1 MRIEGAYMGKK
12 KKKEIEMVPYKDP
25 KVYVKS
31 KIPFHINYTMRL
43 SFVLFSFIFITLVLG
58 IFVNQT
64 NNLYK
69 ESRFKFVENGYIT
82 YDVELKENNF
92 YNDNLLGMDKA
103 YVPELI
109 DKFNI
114 YFNYNINSYEYLE
127 LDYENIKKNP
137 KILCSYSDSTT
148 VLNAVNKQTGLV
160 TFYGSSPRFF
170 ENEPIEYTLTNFEK
184 RLCSTDLDYVKN
196 SEWRVLTPGKAE
208 GRLIGG
214 YLINFACLLGLEWY
228 EDLPDEDIILF
239 IEDHEK
245 FSNAAMISKW
255 FTMLEHK
262 GVFKRAKALI
272 FGHYSLEEKPVIDDI
287 LTRIG
292 KRYNIPV
299 IRNEDFGHGANG
311 AILPISVKARLDT
324 DDMSFELLESGVE

>member
-1 MRIEGAYMGKK
+1 MIKPQRLKKGDTIGFIAPSYKPKRDPIERSAENLRKLG
-12 KKKEIEMVPYKDP
+12 YK
-25 KVYVKS
+25 VKFS
-31 KIPFHINYTMRL
+31 KN
-43 SFVLFSFIFITLVLG
+43 LFSTTNDYAGSIEERAEDFNAMIADPEVKMVFFGGGEVGNEILPFID
-58 IFVNQT
+58 
-64 NNLYK
+64 
-69 ESRFKFVENGYIT
+69 
-82 YDVELKENNF
+82 YD
-92 YNDNLLGMDKA
+92 
-103 YVPELI
+103 
-109 DKFNI
+109 
-114 YFNYNINSYEYLE
+114 
-127 LDYENIKKNP
+127 NIKKNP

-170 ENEPIEYTLTNFEK
+170 ENDPIEYTLTNFEK
-184 RLCSTDLDYVKN
+184 RLCSTALDYVKN
-196 SEWRVLTPGKAE
+196 SEWRVLSPGKAE
-208 GRLIGG
+208 GKLIGG

-228 EDLPDEDIILF
+228 ENLPDEDIILF

-311 AILPISVKARLDT
+311 AILPISVKAKLDT

>member
-1 MRIEGAYMGKK
+1 MIKPKMLQKGDTIGFIAPSYKPKRDPIERSAENLRKLG
-12 KKKEIEMVPYKDP
+12 YK
-25 KVYVKS
+25 VKFS
-31 KIPFHINYTMRL
+31 KN
-43 SFVLFSFIFITLVLG
+43 LFSTTNDYAGSIEERAEDFNAMIADPEVKMVFFGGGEVGNEILPFI
-58 IFVNQT
+58 
-64 NNLYK
+64 
-69 ESRFKFVENGYIT
+69 
-82 YDVELKENNF
+82 
-92 YNDNLLGMDKA
+92 
-103 YVPELI
+103 
-109 DKFNI
+109 
-114 YFNYNINSYEYLE
+114 
-127 LDYENIKKNP
+127 DYENIKKNP

-170 ENEPIEYTLTNFEK
+170 ENEPIAYTLTNFEK

-208 GRLIGG
+208 GKLIGG

>member
-1 MRIEGAYMGKK
+1 MIKPKMLNKGDTIGFIAPSYKPKRDPIERSAENLRKLG
-12 KKKEIEMVPYKDP
+12 YK
-25 KVYVKS
+25 VKFS
-31 KIPFHINYTMRL
+31 KN
-43 SFVLFSFIFITLVLG
+43 LFST
-58 IFVNQT
+58 T
-64 NNLYK
+64 NDYAGSIEERSEDFNAMIADPEVRMVFFGGGEVGNEILP
-69 ESRFKFVENGYIT
+69 YI
-82 YDVELKENNF
+82 
-92 YNDNLLGMDKA
+92 
-103 YVPELI
+103 
-109 DKFNI
+109 
-114 YFNYNINSYEYLE
+114 
-127 LDYENIKKNP
+127 DYENIKKNP

-196 SEWRVLTPGKAE
+196 SEWRVLTHGKAE
-208 GRLIGG
+208 GILIGG
-214 YLINFACLLGLEWY
+214 YLINFATLLGLEWY
-228 EDLPDEDIILF
+228 ESLPDEDIILF

-245 FSNAAMISKW
+245 FSTPAMISKW

-292 KRYNIPV
+292 KCYNIPV

-311 AILPISVKARLDT
+311 AILPISVRARLNTEDL
-324 DDMSFELLESGVE
+324 SFELLESGVN

>member
-1 MRIEGAYMGKK
+1 MIKPKMLQKGDTIAFIAPSYKPKRDPIERSAENLRKLG
-12 KKKEIEMVPYKDP
+12 YK
-25 KVYVKS
+25 VKFS
-31 KIPFHINYTMRL
+31 KN
-43 SFVLFSFIFITLVLG
+43 LFSTVNDYAGSIEERAEDFNAMIADPEVKMVFFGGGEVGNEILPFI
-58 IFVNQT
+58 
-64 NNLYK
+64 
-69 ESRFKFVENGYIT
+69 
-82 YDVELKENNF
+82 
-92 YNDNLLGMDKA
+92 
-103 YVPELI
+103 
-109 DKFNI
+109 
-114 YFNYNINSYEYLE
+114 
-127 LDYENIKKNP
+127 DYENIKKNP

-208 GRLIGG
+208 GKLIGG

-262 GVFKRAKALI
+262 SVFKRAKALI

-311 AILPISVKARLDT
+311 AILPISIRARLNT
-324 DDMSFELLESGVE
+324 EDMSFEFLESGVE

>member
-1 MRIEGAYMGKK
+1 MIKPKMLRKGDTIGFIAPSYKPKRDPIERSAENLRKLG
-12 KKKEIEMVPYKDP
+12 YK
-25 KVYVKS
+25 VKFS
-31 KIPFHINYTMRL
+31 KN
-43 SFVLFSFIFITLVLG
+43 LFSTANDYAGSIEERAEDFNTMIADPEVKMVFFGGGEVGNEILPFI
-58 IFVNQT
+58 
-64 NNLYK
+64 
-69 ESRFKFVENGYIT
+69 
-82 YDVELKENNF
+82 
-92 YNDNLLGMDKA
+92 
-103 YVPELI
+103 
-109 DKFNI
+109 
-114 YFNYNINSYEYLE
+114 
-127 LDYENIKKNP
+127 DYENIKKNP

-170 ENEPIEYTLTNFEK
+170 ENEPIAYTLTNFEK

-292 KRYNIPV
+292 KRYSIPV

>member
-1 MRIEGAYMGKK
+1 MIKPKMLRKGDTIGFIAPSYKPKRDPIERSAENLRKLG
-12 KKKEIEMVPYKDP
+12 YK
-25 KVYVKS
+25 VKFS
-31 KIPFHINYTMRL
+31 KN
-43 SFVLFSFIFITLVLG
+43 LFSTTNDYAGSIEERAEDFNAMIADPEVKMVFFGGGEVGNEILPFI
-58 IFVNQT
+58 
-64 NNLYK
+64 
-69 ESRFKFVENGYIT
+69 
-82 YDVELKENNF
+82 
-92 YNDNLLGMDKA
+92 
-103 YVPELI
+103 
-109 DKFNI
+109 
-114 YFNYNINSYEYLE
+114 
-127 LDYENIKKNP
+127 DYENIKKNP

-208 GRLIGG
+208 GKLIGG

-311 AILPISVKARLDT
+311 AILPISIRARLNT
-324 DDMSFELLESGVE
+324 EDMSFEFLESGVE

>member
-1 MRIEGAYMGKK
+1 MIKPKMLQKGDTIGFIAPSYKPKRDPIERSAENLRKLG
-12 KKKEIEMVPYKDP
+12 YK
-25 KVYVKS
+25 VKFS
-31 KIPFHINYTMRL
+31 KN
-43 SFVLFSFIFITLVLG
+43 LFSTANDYAGSIEERAEDFNVMIADPEVKMVFFGGGEVGNEILPFI
-58 IFVNQT
+58 
-64 NNLYK
+64 
-69 ESRFKFVENGYIT
+69 
-82 YDVELKENNF
+82 
-92 YNDNLLGMDKA
+92 
-103 YVPELI
+103 
-109 DKFNI
+109 
-114 YFNYNINSYEYLE
+114 
-127 LDYENIKKNP
+127 DYENIKKNP

-184 RLCSTDLDYVKN
+184 RLCSTALDYVKN

-208 GRLIGG
+208 GKLIGG

-311 AILPISVKARLDT
+311 AILPISIRARLNT
-324 DDMSFELLESGVE
+324 EDMSFEFLESGVE

>member
-1 MRIEGAYMGKK
+1 MIKPKMLQKGDTIGFIAPSYKPKRDPIERSAENLRKLG
-12 KKKEIEMVPYKDP
+12 YK
-25 KVYVKS
+25 VKFS
-31 KIPFHINYTMRL
+31 KN
-43 SFVLFSFIFITLVLG
+43 LFSTTNDYAGSIEERAEDFNAMIADPEVKMVFFGGGEVGNEILPFI
-58 IFVNQT
+58 
-64 NNLYK
+64 
-69 ESRFKFVENGYIT
+69 
-82 YDVELKENNF
+82 
-92 YNDNLLGMDKA
+92 
-103 YVPELI
+103 
-109 DKFNI
+109 
-114 YFNYNINSYEYLE
+114 
-127 LDYENIKKNP
+127 DYENIKKNP

-170 ENEPIEYTLTNFEK
+170 ENEPIEYTLINFEK

-208 GRLIGG
+208 GKLIGG

-311 AILPISVKARLDT
+311 AILPISVKARLNT
-324 DDMSFELLESGVE
+324 EDMSFDFLESGVQ

>member
-1 MRIEGAYMGKK
+1 MIKPKMLRKGDTIGFIAPSYKPKRDPIERSAENLRKLG
-12 KKKEIEMVPYKDP
+12 YK
-25 KVYVKS
+25 VKFS
-31 KIPFHINYTMRL
+31 KN
-43 SFVLFSFIFITLVLG
+43 LFSTTNDYAGSIEERAEDFNAMIADPEVKMVFFGGGEVGNEILPFI
-58 IFVNQT
+58 
-64 NNLYK
+64 
-69 ESRFKFVENGYIT
+69 
-82 YDVELKENNF
+82 
-92 YNDNLLGMDKA
+92 
-103 YVPELI
+103 
-109 DKFNI
+109 
-114 YFNYNINSYEYLE
+114 
-127 LDYENIKKNP
+127 DYENIKKNP

-170 ENEPIEYTLTNFEK
+170 ENEPIAYTLTNFEK

>member
-1 MRIEGAYMGKK
+1 MIKPEMLRKGDKIAFIAPSYKPKRDPAMRAAENLRKLGYEVIFSKNYFSTANEYAGSIEERAEDFNAM
-12 KKKEIEMVPYKDP
+12 IADP
-25 KVYVKS
+25 EVK
-31 KIPFHINYTMRL
+31 M
-43 SFVLFSFIFITLVLG
+43 
-58 IFVNQT
+58 
-64 NNLYK
+64 
-69 ESRFKFVENGYIT
+69 
-82 YDVELKENNF
+82 
-92 YNDNLLGMDKA
+92 
-103 YVPELI
+103 
-109 DKFNI
+109 I
-114 YFNYNINSYEYLE
+114 YFGGGEVGNEILPFI
-127 LDYENIKKNP
+127 DYENIKKNP

-170 ENEPIEYTLTNFEK
+170 ENEPSEYTLTNFEK

-208 GRLIGG
+208 GILIGG
-214 YLINFACLLGLEWY
+214 YLINFAALIGLEWY
-228 EDLPDEDIILF
+228 ESLPDEDIILF

-245 FSNAAMISKW
+245 FSTPAMISKW

-272 FGHYSLEEKPVIDDI
+272 FGHYSVEEKPVIDDI

-311 AILPISVKARLDT
+311 AILPISVRAKLDT
-324 DDMSFELLESGVE
+324 EDLSFELLESGVE

>member
-1 MRIEGAYMGKK
+1 MIKPKMLQKGDTIGFIAPSYKPKREPIERSAENLRKLG
-12 KKKEIEMVPYKDP
+12 YK
-25 KVYVKS
+25 VKFS
-31 KIPFHINYTMRL
+31 KN
-43 SFVLFSFIFITLVLG
+43 LFSTTNDYAGSIEERAEDFNAMIADPEVKMVFFGGGEVGNEILPFI
-58 IFVNQT
+58 
-64 NNLYK
+64 
-69 ESRFKFVENGYIT
+69 
-82 YDVELKENNF
+82 
-92 YNDNLLGMDKA
+92 
-103 YVPELI
+103 
-109 DKFNI
+109 
-114 YFNYNINSYEYLE
+114 
-127 LDYENIKKNP
+127 DYENIKKNP

-184 RLCSTDLDYVKN
+184 RLCSTALDYVKN
-196 SEWRVLTPGKAE
+196 SEWRALTPGKAE
-208 GRLIGG
+208 GKLIGG

-292 KRYNIPV
+292 KRYGIPV

-311 AILPISVKARLDT
+311 AILPISVKARLNT
-324 DDMSFELLESGVE
+324 EDMSFEFLESGVQ

>member
-1 MRIEGAYMGKK
+1 MIK
-12 KKKEIEMVPYKDP
+12 P
-25 KVYVKS
+25 KMLQKGDTIGFIAPSYKS
-31 KIPFHINYTMRL
+31 KRDPIERSAENLRKLGYKVKFSKN
-43 SFVLFSFIFITLVLG
+43 LFSTTNDYAGSIEERAEDFNAMIADPEVKMVFFGGGEVGNEILPFI
-58 IFVNQT
+58 
-64 NNLYK
+64 
-69 ESRFKFVENGYIT
+69 
-82 YDVELKENNF
+82 
-92 YNDNLLGMDKA
+92 
-103 YVPELI
+103 
-109 DKFNI
+109 
-114 YFNYNINSYEYLE
+114 
-127 LDYENIKKNP
+127 DYENIKKNP

-184 RLCSTDLDYVKN
+184 RLCSTALDYVKN

-208 GRLIGG
+208 GKLIGG

-228 EDLPDEDIILF
+228 KDLPDEDIILF

-311 AILPISVKARLDT
+311 AILPISVKARLNT
-324 DDMSFELLESGVE
+324 EDMSFEFLESGVQ

>member
-1 MRIEGAYMGKK
+1 MIKPKMLQKGDTIGFIAPSYKPKRDPIERSAENLRKLG
-12 KKKEIEMVPYKDP
+12 YK
-25 KVYVKS
+25 VKFS
-31 KIPFHINYTMRL
+31 KN
-43 SFVLFSFIFITLVLG
+43 LFSTTNDYAGSIEERAEDFNAMIADPEVKMVFFGGGEVGNEILPFI
-58 IFVNQT
+58 
-64 NNLYK
+64 
-69 ESRFKFVENGYIT
+69 
-82 YDVELKENNF
+82 
-92 YNDNLLGMDKA
+92 
-103 YVPELI
+103 
-109 DKFNI
+109 
-114 YFNYNINSYEYLE
+114 
-127 LDYENIKKNP
+127 DYENIKKNP

-170 ENEPIEYTLTNFEK
+170 ENEPIAYTLTNFEK

-311 AILPISVKARLDT
+311 AILPISVRAKLDT
-324 DDMSFELLESGVE
+324 EDMSFELLESGVE

>member
-1 MRIEGAYMGKK
+1 MIKPKMLQKGDTIGFIAPSYKPKRDPIERSAENLRKLG
-12 KKKEIEMVPYKDP
+12 YK
-25 KVYVKS
+25 VKFS
-31 KIPFHINYTMRL
+31 KN
-43 SFVLFSFIFITLVLG
+43 LFSTTNDYAGSIEERAEDFNAMIADPEVKMVFFGGGEVGNEILPFI
-58 IFVNQT
+58 
-64 NNLYK
+64 
-69 ESRFKFVENGYIT
+69 
-82 YDVELKENNF
+82 
-92 YNDNLLGMDKA
+92 
-103 YVPELI
+103 
-109 DKFNI
+109 
-114 YFNYNINSYEYLE
+114 
-127 LDYENIKKNP
+127 DYENIKKNP

-184 RLCSTDLDYVKN
+184 RLCSNDLDYVKN

-208 GRLIGG
+208 GKLIGG

-311 AILPISVKARLDT
+311 AILPISIRARLNT
-324 DDMSFELLESGVE
+324 EDMSFEFLESGVE

>member
-1 MRIEGAYMGKK
+1 MIKPKMLRKGDTIAFIAPSYKPKRDPIERSAENLRKLG
-12 KKKEIEMVPYKDP
+12 YK
-25 KVYVKS
+25 VKFS
-31 KIPFHINYTMRL
+31 KN
-43 SFVLFSFIFITLVLG
+43 LFSTTNDYAGSIEERAEDFNAMIADPEVKMVFFGGGEVGNEILPFI
-58 IFVNQT
+58 
-64 NNLYK
+64 
-69 ESRFKFVENGYIT
+69 
-82 YDVELKENNF
+82 
-92 YNDNLLGMDKA
+92 
-103 YVPELI
+103 
-109 DKFNI
+109 
-114 YFNYNINSYEYLE
+114 
-127 LDYENIKKNP
+127 DYENIKKNP

-208 GRLIGG
+208 GKLIGG

-311 AILPISVKARLDT
+311 AILPISVKARLNT
-324 DDMSFELLESGVE
+324 EDMSFEFLESGVQ

>member
-1 MRIEGAYMGKK
+1 MIKPKMLQKGDTIGFIAPSYKPKRDPIERSAENLRKLGYKVKFSKNLFSTTNDYAGSIEERAEDFNAMIADP
-12 KKKEIEMVPYKDP
+12 EVEMVFFGGGE
-25 KVYVKS
+25 VGNE
-31 KIPFHINYTMRL
+31 ILPFI
-43 SFVLFSFIFITLVLG
+43 
-58 IFVNQT
+58 
-64 NNLYK
+64 
-69 ESRFKFVENGYIT
+69 
-82 YDVELKENNF
+82 
-92 YNDNLLGMDKA
+92 
-103 YVPELI
+103 
-109 DKFNI
+109 
-114 YFNYNINSYEYLE
+114 
-127 LDYENIKKNP
+127 DYENIKKNP

-184 RLCSTDLDYVKN
+184 RLCSNDLDYVKN

-208 GRLIGG
+208 GKLIGG

-292 KRYNIPV
+292 KRYGIPV

-311 AILPISVKARLDT
+311 AILPISIRARLNT
-324 DDMSFELLESGVE
+324 EDMSFEFLESGVE

>member
-1 MRIEGAYMGKK
+1 MIKPKMLQKGDTIGFIAPSYKPKRDPIERSAENLRKLG
-12 KKKEIEMVPYKDP
+12 YK
-25 KVYVKS
+25 VKFS
-31 KIPFHINYTMRL
+31 KN
-43 SFVLFSFIFITLVLG
+43 LFSTTNDYAGSIEERAEDFNAMIADPEVKMVFFGGGEVGNEILPFI
-58 IFVNQT
+58 
-64 NNLYK
+64 
-69 ESRFKFVENGYIT
+69 
-82 YDVELKENNF
+82 
-92 YNDNLLGMDKA
+92 
-103 YVPELI
+103 
-109 DKFNI
+109 
-114 YFNYNINSYEYLE
+114 
-127 LDYENIKKNP
+127 DYENIKKNP

-184 RLCSTDLDYVKN
+184 RLCSNDLDYVKN

-208 GRLIGG
+208 GKLIGG

-311 AILPISVKARLDT
+311 AILPISVKARLNT
-324 DDMSFELLESGVE
+324 EDMSFEFLESGVQ

>member
-1 MRIEGAYMGKK
+1 MIKPKMLQKGDTIGFIAPSYKPKRDPIERSAENLRKLG
-12 KKKEIEMVPYKDP
+12 YK
-25 KVYVKS
+25 VKFS
-31 KIPFHINYTMRL
+31 KN
-43 SFVLFSFIFITLVLG
+43 LFSTANDYAGSIEERAEDFNAMIADPEVKMVFFGGGEVGNEILPFI
-58 IFVNQT
+58 
-64 NNLYK
+64 
-69 ESRFKFVENGYIT
+69 
-82 YDVELKENNF
+82 
-92 YNDNLLGMDKA
+92 
-103 YVPELI
+103 
-109 DKFNI
+109 
-114 YFNYNINSYEYLE
+114 
-127 LDYENIKKNP
+127 DYENIKKNP

-184 RLCSTDLDYVKN
+184 RLCSTALDYVKN

-208 GRLIGG
+208 GKLIGG

-228 EDLPDEDIILF
+228 KDLPDEDIILF

-311 AILPISVKARLDT
+311 AILPISVKARLNT
-324 DDMSFELLESGVE
+324 EDMSFEFLESGVQ